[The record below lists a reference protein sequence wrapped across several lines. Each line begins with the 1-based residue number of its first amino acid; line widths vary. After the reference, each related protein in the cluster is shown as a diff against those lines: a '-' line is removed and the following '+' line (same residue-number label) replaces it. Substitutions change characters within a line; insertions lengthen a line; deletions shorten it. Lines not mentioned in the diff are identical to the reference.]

1 MNKSPL
7 WFKVIAVV
15 ALLWNLLGCFAFV
28 SDLRLTPEDVAKLP
42 EAQQALYNARPGW
55 AIASTAIA
63 VIGGAL
69 GCIALILSKK
79 WALPV
84 FVVSLIGI
92 LVQDY
97 VLFVLVD
104 GASLAGAVAVVL
116 QGLVLV
122 IAVSLLLLSNKG
134 IAHGWLR

>member
-42 EAQQALYNARPGW
+42 EAQQALYNARPDW

-69 GCIALILSKK
+69 GCIALILGKK

-97 VLFVLVD
+97 GLFVLVD
-104 GASLAGAVAVVL
+104 GASLAGAVAVAL

-122 IAVSLLLLSNKG
+122 IAISLLLLSKKG